1 MAATWQTIFRAAEL
15 RKGVGGRPARR
26 RGGETRDASA
36 AAPESGA
43 KKRYAVVG
51 VGSRAYVY
59 LDAIQTTHA
68 ATAELVA
75 VCDTN
80 AGRIELARAHAS
92 KAGRAEPRYGDFVF
106 LTVMSGGRP

>member
-1 MAATWQTIFRAAEL
+1 MADDLSRRDFARASA
-15 RKGVGGRPARR
+15 GVLLAAAAVPP
-26 RGGETRDASA
+26 RDASA

-43 KKRYAVVG
+43 KRRYAVVG

-59 LDAIQTTHA
+59 LDAIQTAHA

-80 AGRIELARAHAS
+80 AGRMELVRAHAR